1 MTESIALLFIG
12 YYKTELKPINTWI
25 KYLSKDAHPFLI
37 IIYVCVKINIH

>member
-12 YYKTELKPINTWI
+12 YYKTELKPINTRI

-37 IIYVCVKINIH
+37 IIYVCVKIHIH